1 MNKDKAL
8 EELFLAQKPHF
19 DDSDA
24 FMASLTKRLD
34 AVEYIKRYQEA
45 TLRRYKMAMVVAFVA
60 GIIGGAVGMAF
71 LLSTPAN
78 VPLFTFR
85 IQFIFLQWLSENSR
99 IIVAAALSLLM
110 SVGLISITYNIVDMM
125 NIRARLKGQPLP
137 RGHIPFMGASTTSLP
152 TSSTSTNRHRRCRQT
167 DVADVDFV
175 TLQLCVSGCVVQPPE
190 CYPTRG
196 ECR

>member
-24 FMASLTKRLD
+24 FMASLTAALH
-34 AVEYIKRYQEA
+34 
-45 TLRRYKMAMVVAFVA
+45 RYKMAMVVAFVA
-60 GIIGGAVGMAF
+60 GIIGGAVGMVF

-137 RGHIPFMGASTTSLP
+137 
-152 TSSTSTNRHRRCRQT
+152 
-167 DVADVDFV
+167 
-175 TLQLCVSGCVVQPPE
+175 
-190 CYPTRG
+190 
-196 ECR
+196 